1 MLFKFSGPYAIFRVG
16 HLPALYTVA
25 YLGILAVLGRR
36 PRVTG
41 GRGGRGI
48 NYRIVYTARRGA
60 ERQKSKRNVRGD
72 VTHAAARAAG
82 SSPEDP
88 QPGAPRTTFLRT
100 IFLMCLTVQR
110 PRESAELQLSH
121 NNAMQSRRIGWLAE
135 YDTLTNIS
143 VTYRA
148 VPV

>member
-82 SSPEDP
+82 SSPEDRRSP
-88 QPGAPRTTFLRT
+88 APRTTSAYAPFRCVFLT
-100 IFLMCLTVQR
+100 
-110 PRESAELQLSH
+110 SS
-121 NNAMQSRRIGWLAE
+121 RIGGASAFTQQCDAKSPHWMARR
-135 YDTLTNIS
+135 
-143 VTYRA
+143 V
-148 VPV
+148 